1 MTPEAEQK
9 RDKQLRNIEKRL
21 KRMRETLILMM
32 LTQFAIVVLIIIPA
46 MTP

>member
-9 RDKQLRNIEKRL
+9 KDKQLRNIEKRL

>member
-21 KRMRETLILMM
+21 KRMREILILMM

>member
-9 RDKQLRNIEKRL
+9 KDKQLRTIEKRL